1 MVPVLTAHTDCFDF
15 STLTDTIVKLTSTL
29 LHRAS
34 PGSSPTFPSI
44 NDKLANNNVY
54 SLIRSFLIST
64 DSINSKNVRSEICYL
79 PSNIK
84 SRTIWSGIVCS
95 FQGNQNLIRSSMY
108 LRISLIGTRSCC
120 MVSRSRMVTV
130 WVSSVSKS
138 TQMLKGVPISS

>member
-15 STLTDTIVKLTSTL
+15 STLTDTIVKLTSNL

-64 DSINSKNVRSEICYL
+64 DSINSKNVRSVIYY
-79 PSNIK
+79 SA
-84 SRTIWSGIVCS
+84 
-95 FQGNQNLIRSSMY
+95 FQYKIPNH
-108 LRISLIGTRSCC
+108 
-120 MVSRSRMVTV
+120 MVRDCVF
-130 WVSSVSKS
+130 
-138 TQMLKGVPISS
+138 VPG